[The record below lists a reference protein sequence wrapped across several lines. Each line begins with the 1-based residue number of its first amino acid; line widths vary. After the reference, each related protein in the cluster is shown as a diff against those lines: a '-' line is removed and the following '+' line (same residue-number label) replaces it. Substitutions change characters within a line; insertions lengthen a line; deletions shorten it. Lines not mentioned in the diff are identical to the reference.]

1 LFYQAESLN
10 RTNEGQKMIYFKEET
25 IYASYHL
32 IGAAIRKAARLQAM
46 GATCEVRK
54 VGNVY
59 MVIGI

>member
-1 LFYQAESLN
+1 
-10 RTNEGQKMIYFKEET
+10 MIYFKEET

-59 MVIGI
+59 MVVGI